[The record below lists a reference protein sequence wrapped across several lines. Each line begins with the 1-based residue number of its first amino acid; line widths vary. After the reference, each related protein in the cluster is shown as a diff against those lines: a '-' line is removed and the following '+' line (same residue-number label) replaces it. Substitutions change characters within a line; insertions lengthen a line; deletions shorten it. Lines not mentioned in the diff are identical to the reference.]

1 VVRLSEGLGKNRD
14 LHEGHTALQCDTWV
28 ASGVNTSM
36 RTQTAN
42 NYSHT
47 QTQKHS
53 LIDKHYAYI
62 CIFIYTDTHRET
74 DGYKL
79 KYKQISD
86 ILLS

>member
-1 VVRLSEGLGKNRD
+1 
-14 LHEGHTALQCDTWV
+14 
-28 ASGVNTSM
+28 M